1 MLKSILKNK
10 TGSAML
16 LMTLFTLA
24 SILTISLSLSAIVVN
39 GLKMGVNQVHSTK
52 AFFAAEAGAE
62 RILWEARKENR
73 IDNDPGKG
81 EPGDNCGVNPAW
93 FCFSN
98 NTDGTLDDCVLDC
111 FAAGKFY
118 KQQLANNST
127 YKIKFDYIIAECAT
141 RLKSYGNYNNEIN
154 RVIELKYLD

>member
-1 MLKSILKNK
+1 MLKQTPKNNQ
-10 TGSAML
+10 GSTML
-16 LMTLFTLA
+16 LMTFLVLA

-39 GLKMGVNQVHSTK
+39 GLKMGITQVHSTK

-62 RILWEARKENR
+62 RILWEIRGEN
-73 IDNDPGKG
+73 DNDPGEG
-81 EPGDNCGVNPAW
+81 IFLHFCDVNPAY

-98 NTDGTLDDCVLDC
+98 TPFGTLDSCGALPC
-111 FAAGKFY
+111 PAGEFEI
-118 KQQLANNST
+118 QQLTNNST
-127 YKIKFDYIIAECAT
+127 YKIKFDYGIAAANTT